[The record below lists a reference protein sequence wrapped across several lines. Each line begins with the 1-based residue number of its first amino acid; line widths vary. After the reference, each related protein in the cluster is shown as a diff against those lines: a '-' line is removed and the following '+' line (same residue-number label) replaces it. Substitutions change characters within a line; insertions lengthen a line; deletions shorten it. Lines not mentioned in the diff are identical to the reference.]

1 MAGVWIVA
9 IVALTLSAGALG
21 VALGGSRRSSPPSD
35 RPLLPPEFFAS
46 QQGQADAMRL
56 MAERTAEGLRAAN
69 GTYVFA
75 LRDRFDEALPAAQL
89 GVADTSWT
97 ALGDA
102 PGAVEE
108 LVLHPGD
115 VVRFNARLVCNQ
127 AVGRRL
133 VQLRWLSTDG
143 VSPADASI
151 LTASGRVI
159 SADRGELS
167 TDTTAFVELPV
178 DLVISDADVAS
189 AGPLDRSATAELVL
203 TDNRPEGAVVSHTI
217 IVRVRGYLQPDD
229 DGVAIETPA
238 VEVAIS
244 DERRAW
250 FLDKASDL
258 ALALPGQRAT

>member
-9 IVALTLSAGALG
+9 VVALTLSAVALG
-21 VALGGSRRSSPPSD
+21 VAVGGSRRSATTPE
-35 RPLLPPEFFAS
+35 RPLLPPEFFTS

-102 PGAVEE
+102 PGAVEY
-108 LVLHPGD
+108 LVLHAGD
-115 VVRFNARLVCNQ
+115 VVRFSARLVCNQ

-133 VQLRWLSTDG
+133 VQLRWLAADG
-143 VSPADASI
+143 VIPVEPSV
-151 LTASGRVI
+151 LTASGRLI

-167 TDTTAFVELPV
+167 TDTTAFIELPV
-178 DLVISDADVAS
+178 DFVITDADVA
-189 AGPLDRSATAELVL
+189 APGTLDRSATAELVL
-203 TDNRPEGAVVSHTI
+203 TDNRPEGAVVTHQI
-217 IVRVRGYLQPDD
+217 IVRVRGYLQRDD

-244 DERRAW
+244 DEHRAW

-258 ALALPGQRAT
+258 ALALPGQRAS